1 MKIQDFPEKQR
12 ILYNSN
18 NLLLGTS
25 DVIIN
30 NLDDFDYYDPTAVTL
45 TEPVDTMDAL
55 EEFDLRIG
63 NEKEKDPIEPF
74 RYGSYYIN
82 KVDMVENQF

>member
-18 NLLLGTS
+18 NLVLGTS

-30 NLDDFDYYDPTAVTL
+30 NLDDFDYYDPMPVTL
-45 TEPVDTMDAL
+45 TQAQDSMDAL
-55 EEFDLRIG
+55 EEFDLKIG

-82 KVDMVENQF
+82 KVDTTENQY

>member
-18 NLLLGTS
+18 NLVLGTS
-25 DVIIN
+25 DSIIN
-30 NLDDFDYYDPTAVTL
+30 NLDDLDYYDPLAVTL
-45 TEPVDTMDAL
+45 TETLDTMDAL
-55 EEFDLRIG
+55 EEFDLKIG

-82 KVDMVENQF
+82 MADTTENQY